1 MKRSLLHG
9 AFLFETRAKACFGV
23 SIETRYMTALKGI
36 LRVGRDVLLIVLSTV
51 ALGEVGLR
59 IYNSIDPLPIFYS
72 GNPDRFRGKPF
83 APFWNF
89 HLNSRG
95 FNDVEFSA
103 HKTPGTIRI
112 LGIGD
117 SFAFGVHGQ
126 LTLISGLSQAIFAI
140 HGTHYPRHTIC

>member
-9 AFLFETRAKACFGV
+9 AFLFETRAKAVSCFGV

-103 HKTPGTIRI
+103 H
-112 LGIGD
+112 
-117 SFAFGVHGQ
+117 
-126 LTLISGLSQAIFAI
+126 
-140 HGTHYPRHTIC
+140 